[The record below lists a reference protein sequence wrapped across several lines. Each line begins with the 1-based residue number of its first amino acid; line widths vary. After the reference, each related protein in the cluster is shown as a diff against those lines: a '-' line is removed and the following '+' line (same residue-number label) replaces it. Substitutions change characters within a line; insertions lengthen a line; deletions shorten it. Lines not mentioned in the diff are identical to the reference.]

1 MAEQK
6 PLSMNTT
13 TITGA
18 IHTIFPHEKYG
29 DFRKRVFWV
38 KEVNVK
44 HPNIWSLE
52 AWHDDTDNLDK
63 LKGYVGEVSCEVTIR
78 GKMYSKNGRDGIINT
93 LHCTGIKKI

>member
-1 MAEQK
+1 
-6 PLSMNTT
+6 MNTT

-29 DFRKRVFWV
+29 PFTKRVFWV
-38 KEVNVK
+38 KEINVK
-44 HPNIWSLE
+44 HPNIWALE
-52 AWHDDTDNLDK
+52 FWHDDIEILDK
-63 LKGYVGEVSCEVTIR
+63 FKYADEVTCEVTIR